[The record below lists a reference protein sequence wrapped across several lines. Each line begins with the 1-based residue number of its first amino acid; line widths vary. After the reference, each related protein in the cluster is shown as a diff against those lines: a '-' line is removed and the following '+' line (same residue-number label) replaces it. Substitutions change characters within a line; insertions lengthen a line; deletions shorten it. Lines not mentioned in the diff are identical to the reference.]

1 MQSDV
6 LVHETLFST
15 APVWGGM
22 VGVGTTR
29 HVAPF
34 QDSENVCWM
43 PMPDGGTTWIWPTAM
58 QLVLLV
64 HDTEL
69 SKSPPPGWRGAGVG
83 RTVQVLPF
91 QCSARG
97 KNWKLP
103 DLISWTAPTA
113 MQSLAAVQETELR
126 LALITDSEAEAL
138 AGPAASA
145 RGAATAR
152 RVSVRS
158 RKWCP
163 FPVTA
168 ILR

>member
-1 MQSDV
+1 V

-15 APVWGGM
+15 APVWGGI
-22 VGVGTTR
+22 VGVGTIR
-29 HVAPF
+29 HAVPF

-43 PMPDGGTTWIWPTAM
+43 LMPDRRTWIWPTAM

-83 RTVQVLPF
+83 RTVQALPF
-91 QCSARG
+91 QRSARG

-113 MQSLAAVQETELR
+113 RQSLAARQETELR

-138 AGPAASA
+138 AGPAVSAARVPAASAASA
-145 RGAATAR
+145 RGADLR
-152 RVSVRS
+152 SVMR
-158 RKWCP
+158 WVL
-163 FPVTA
+163 PVTA
-168 ILR
+168 ILP

>member
-1 MQSDV
+1 
-6 LVHETLFST
+6 
-15 APVWGGM
+15 M
-22 VGVGTTR
+22 VT
-29 HVAPF
+29 P
-34 QDSENVCWM
+34 
-43 PMPDGGTTWIWPTAM
+43 GGTSAWIWPTAM

-69 SKSPPPGWRGAGVG
+69 SKSPPPGWRGPGVG
-83 RTVQVLPF
+83 RTVQALPF

-126 LALITDSEAEAL
+126 LALITDSEVEAL
-138 AGPAASA
+138 AGPGANVARAPAASA
-145 RGAATAR
+145 ANAGN
-152 RVSVRS
+152 VSLRAVNAVTG
-158 RKWCP
+158 CL

-168 ILR
+168 ILRS